1 MKFRN
6 ILENIINDINVVNGL
21 NLEYDFL
28 FKIEYTSRHSPEPTN
43 LETPIQFKIDYTILK
58 KNFFYIREFLVGL
71 NGNRNAEIRDID
83 DVNIVTE
90 VMVKMVLNVKNPFFK

>member
-21 NLEYDFL
+21 NLVYDFL
-28 FKIEYTSRHSPEPTN
+28 FKTEYTLRHNPEPTN
-43 LETPIQFKIDYTILK
+43 PEIPIEFKIDYTILK
-58 KNFFYIREFLVGL
+58 KNFFYNKEFLVGL
-71 NGNRNAEIRDID
+71 TENRNEETRGID

-90 VMVKMVLNVKNPFFK
+90 VMVKMALNVKNPFFK